1 MTNDFCGSDFWNSSI
16 TWETGEDRAP
26 DFTPCFHKTV
36 ISWFPT
42 LVLLLVTSIELP
54 KYHKSESRD
63 TPWNLLNLTKTALTC
78 LLMILTIIELGFT
91 IATDLDDNSLT
102 NIYPVDYVNIAVMMI
117 TYAW

>member
-1 MTNDFCGSDFWNSSI
+1 M
-16 TWETGEDRAP
+16 TWETGEGRTP
-26 DFTPCFHKTV
+26 DFTPCFQKTV